1 MAMLAEPR
9 RRQKWSVDPRNSAW
23 SKDESKFGQKM
34 LEKMGWSKG
43 KGLGA
48 QEQGNTEHIKV
59 QVKNNTLGLGA
70 TINYEDNWIAHQDDF
85 NQLLAELNNCHGQGE
100 TESSVNNQKKT
111 FSLEEKSKSSK
122 KRVHYMKFAKGKD
135 LSSRSEDDLSCIF
148 GKRQKSMKTQEDIT
162 DPESQE
168 EQQKN
173 HWLSEPADGYNTVK
187 SVLTVQEYFAKR
199 MAKLKGSQNE
209 AETKVDNSCPT
220 ADETLEPSEEL
231 KTKVKK
237 EKKKKKRDEAESTEH
252 CEKPKV
258 KQPKIGSLNGK
269 ELDVPLNECHS
280 GKKKRKR
287 KEQHEEESISCDEN
301 MGNEEIYTGVSDGE
315 DVSVK
320 DTEAKQK
327 KRHKKKHKK
336 QKEETDECMEGVQR
350 KKKKHRKHI

>member
-9 RRQKWSVDPRNSAW
+9 RKQKWSVDPRNSAW

-48 QEQGNTEHIKV
+48 QEQGNPEHIKV
-59 QVKNNTLGLGA
+59 QVKNNVLGLGA

-85 NQLLAELNNCHGQGE
+85 NQLLAELNDCHGQGE

-148 GKRQKSMKTQEDIT
+148 GKRQKSTKTQEDIT

-168 EQQKN
+168 EAKRN
-173 HWLSEPADGYNTVK
+173 GWLSEPADGYNTVK

-209 AETKVDNSCPT
+209 PETKADDSCPT
-220 ADETLEPSEEL
+220 ADEALEPSEEL

-237 EKKKKKRDEAESTEH
+237 KKKQQKRDEAEGTEH

-258 KQPKIGSLNGK
+258 KQPAIGSLNGK
-269 ELDVPLNECHS
+269 ELDTPLNECHS
-280 GKKKRKR
+280 GKKKRKH
-287 KEQHEEESISCDEN
+287 KEQHEVVISCDEN
-301 MGNEEIYTGVSDGE
+301 MGNEEIYMGISDGE
-315 DVSVK
+315 DLSVK
-320 DTEAKQK
+320 DYEAKQK
-327 KRHKKKHKK
+327 KRHKKKHKR
-336 QKEETDECMEGVQR
+336 QKEETDECVEGVQR
-350 KKKKHRKHI
+350 KKKKHCKHV

>member
-85 NQLLAELNNCHGQGE
+85 NQLLAELNDCHGQGE
-100 TESSVNNQKKT
+100 TEHTMNNQKKA

-162 DPESQE
+162 HPESREKKQGSGC
-168 EQQKN
+168 
-173 HWLSEPADGYNTVK
+173 LPEPADGYNTVK

-199 MAKLKGSQNE
+199 MAKLKGSQT
-209 AETKVDNSCPT
+209 ETEMQADDSCPT
-220 ADETLEPSEEL
+220 ADEALEPSEEL

-237 EKKKKKRDEAESTEH
+237 KKKKQKRDAAESAEH
-252 CEKPKV
+252 CKKPKV
-258 KQPKIGSLNGK
+258 KLPKIDSLNGK
-269 ELDVPLNECHS
+269 ELDECRS
-280 GKKKRKR
+280 GKKKRKH
-287 KEQHEEESISCDEN
+287 KEQHEEESMSCDEN
-301 MGNEEIYTGVSDGE
+301 VGNGEISTGKSDGE
-315 DVSVK
+315 DLSIE
-320 DTEAKQK
+320 DSEAKQK
-327 KRHKKKHKK
+327 KRHKKKHKR
-336 QKEETDECMEGVQR
+336 QKEETDECIEGAQR
-350 KKKKHRKHI
+350 KKKKRCKHV